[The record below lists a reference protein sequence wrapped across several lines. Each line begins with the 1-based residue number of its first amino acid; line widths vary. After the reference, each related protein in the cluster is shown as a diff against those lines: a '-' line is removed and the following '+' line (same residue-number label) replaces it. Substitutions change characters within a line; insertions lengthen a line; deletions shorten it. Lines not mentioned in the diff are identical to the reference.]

1 MTKISAIS
9 PAGHCFCLKE
19 RPSQGGGHA
28 PHTARWATRSRFGVS
43 CRGVTTGSTPPS
55 EVGERWLELLATRQ
69 WSIQQGRIPRGRG
82 RAWTYGRETDTP
94 AAGARPGPTVE
105 KRTPVRAGEN
115 PGASSPEDGWE
126 VHGGPK
132 PEERRMGSPT
142 LLGAGEQQSRHA
154 RKFES
159 VLSAGR
165 AWGRHRVR
173 SWA

>member
-1 MTKISAIS
+1 MGHQKPLRGVVPGGHNREYPALGSRRTMAGA
-9 PAGHCFCLKE
+9 AGHE
-19 RPSQGGGHA
+19 AVVDPVRA
-28 PHTARWATRSRFGVS
+28 
-43 CRGVTTGSTPPS
+43 
-55 EVGERWLELLATRQ
+55 
-69 WSIQQGRIPRGRG
+69 IPRGRG

-142 LLGAGEQQSRHA
+142 LLGAGEQQSRHK

-165 AWGRHRVR
+165 A
-173 SWA
+173 